1 MASVEAVTM
10 TESALAE
17 QVKVFITRFRKNGQ
31 YTYGGQ
37 NRSMMP
43 KLYL

>member
-31 YTYGGQ
+31 YTYQ
-37 NRSMMP
+37 T
-43 KLYL
+43 K

>member
-31 YTYGGQ
+31 YTVII
-37 NRSMMP
+37 P
-43 KLYL
+43 KIDARYANPG